1 MNTVHPSPR
10 GTAIVTGGA
19 AGLGRAFAV
28 GLAEAGHDVAI
39 LDLQSSDVVSG
50 HVESLGRQVVTS
62 VGDAADPSTVAAFGA
77 KLRSSSLSPIRVL
90 VNNAGISPYAPFTD
104 TDFDLWRRIL
114 TVNLD
119 SLFLMSKEFLPDL
132 ERHGRGRIVNLT
144 SSVVWDAEARNMTAY
159 ATSKAAIVGFTRS
172 LAGEVGRSGL
182 TVNCIAPGIVL
193 TPDIRERVP
202 TERLETYRSR
212 QSIPIL
218 AEAQNLLST
227 LLYLVDEESALVTG
241 ATMPV
246 NGGRVLL

>member
-1 MNTVHPSPR
+1 M
-10 GTAIVTGGA
+10 TGGA
-19 AGLGRAFAV
+19 AGLGRAFAI

-39 LDLQSSDVVSG
+39 LDVQPSNVVRE

-62 VGDAADPSTVAAFGA
+62 VGDAADPSAVAAFGA
-77 KLRSSSLSPIRVL
+77 KIRSSSLSPIRVL
-90 VNNAGISPYAPFTD
+90 VNNAGISPYSPFSD
-104 TDFDLWRRIL
+104 TDIDLWRRIL
-114 TVNLD
+114 AVNLD

-132 ERHGRGRIVNLT
+132 ESHGRGRIVNLT

-172 LAGEVGRSGL
+172 LAGEVGHSGL

-193 TPDIRERVP
+193 TPDIRERVS

-218 AEAQNLLST
+218 AEAQDLLST
-227 LLYLVDEESALVTG
+227 LLYLVAEESAQVTG
-241 ATMPV
+241 AIMPV
-246 NGGRVLL
+246 NGGRVLI